1 MSTKILC
8 ESLCKF
14 CESLCYNFNY
24 YTTKIPK
31 EAPSSTE
38 FFSPHHF
45 SLSLSKTNLQW
56 QQQDK

>member
-8 ESLCKF
+8 EF
-14 CESLCYNFNY
+14 LCYNFNY

-31 EAPSSTE
+31 EAPSSTG
-38 FFSPHHF
+38 FFSPHLF
-45 SLSLSKTNLQW
+45 SLSLTKTNLQW